1 MKLTLSL
8 AKIRQ
13 FYAKYGI
20 TLQEFKQF
28 LAKYKKI
35 INDFRKTIRDF
46 AKTNF
51 AIVLLSLA
59 LFSVLAWAAHIPP
72 ELKKKLPPI
81 FVKLII
87 DNSTNPPQQ

>member
-1 MKLTLSL
+1 MKLRLNWTKVK
-8 AKIRQ
+8 AFCNKH
-13 FYAKYGI
+13 GI
-20 TLQEFKQF
+20 TVQEFKQF

-35 INDFRKTIRDF
+35 MNDFRKTIRDF

-51 AIVLLSLA
+51 AIVLLSLS
-59 LFSVLAWAAHIPP
+59 LFSVLAWATHIPP

-87 DNSTNPPQQ
+87 DNSSNPPQQ